1 MIKWDTPNVF
11 KMTDYK
17 FTAWREMDNLRWVY
31 DGIMGYKKFFNDYEF
46 DKQKYFSSGIIIF
59 NKKHREI
66 FKSFKKLYY
75 DNVDKLVELQDKI
88 VRKGTEQVP
97 LNYWLQINNVDMNL
111 DLPFIQI
118 LQYIYQQI

>member
-1 MIKWDTPNVF
+1 MAKSYICFEELERRNIDYDQIWLVDATCMIKWDTPNVF

-88 VRKGTEQVP
+88 VRKGTEQ
-97 LNYWLQINNVDMNL
+97 DR
-111 DLPFIQI
+111 
-118 LQYIYQQI
+118 